1 MSDIIDVDPAL
12 KVKQNEWVNL
22 LYAEEL
28 ACSPP
33 PVCELADGND
43 RAMVAS
49 RLYEDAV
56 AGRKVDFP
64 QTRFQIYCY
73 TLTRSKRFLFFYSL
87 VCFFQAILPFFT
99 EPSCPWN
106 EISRGLTYAE
116 YYQSGNHLSHGAMN
130 VLDLLCTLVY
140 CVEVFA
146 RLSVNFHLNDIRSRL
161 LYDAWAT
168 VRLVCVALLLV
179 DVLVGFG
186 TYSSFLFSR
195 CLLPVI
201 YISRRKSLRQMIHGL
216 LISTR
221 RCLEVFNLVVFLLLL
236 FSVSGFVLFRNINTS
251 TDTNHFSNLGTSLL
265 TCLHIYESRSF
276 NLFISNIYY
285 DHGELSLLFFVLLL
299 VLLDL
304 LSTSFII
311 AIGNR
316 EYKAFATV
324 TFVSELRR
332 RKKAL
337 QALFNTLAGSEED
350 TDPRIRSISTKRIS
364 FDMWLLFCAHL
375 RSPYKMSQ
383 DVASAVFDMERNKTG
398 RDTVDIVGLA
408 RLCAILD
415 AKIELSPPPTT
426 ATTSSSDIK
435 SILKLSLRS
444 KTPPGVRSKL
454 TPSLEEIRDS
464 LCDEDSRSVTFA
476 EVLNSLH
483 IKFRI
488 LAIKFLKFDINL
500 PAFGGNS
507 RDVNVF
513 SSGAS
518 LLRLL
523 SVIQLCCITRSHL
536 PAADARGL
544 FAFGVL
550 LEICFWMEML
560 LLMSAWSAEMFF
572 FRKTYHSI
580 SAGINIV
587 VALLMMAHGDSI
599 YYNNSDGL
607 SLAVIA
613 FQCLRFLRIFRYVRG
628 RDHLQSLIPLILRV
642 LFIILATIYFFAIF
656 AYNRFCSSLKVDQAK
671 DVDDIAA
678 SWVDYADVLNFD
690 TLLNSIFTLFQLSVL
705 GSWSMVMQAAALIYP
720 ASSLI
725 FFYVY
730 RLLMTIVLYPLL
742 FSFIIQIYTS
752 RSSQTSATVKRK
764 PEKMSNCECSGDVY
778 NDMRVSGDVC
788 LSDMHHPRSSAEL
801 IEDRRSSG
809 LSEMSLKKRITIGLA
824 DDTNRMMSYW
834 SSDGTALKHKLGGEF
849 SRDAA
854 DTAEERLA
862 IVLELKSELE
872 MEVVRLKT
880 AVRELTARGESV
892 AIEENNDHIGTPLT
906 PEGVK

>member
-33 PVCELADGND
+33 PVCELADIDD

-73 TLTRSKRFLFFYSL
+73 TLTRSKRFLLLYTL

-106 EISRGLTYAE
+106 EINRGLSYDE
-116 YYQSGNHLSHGAMN
+116 YYKSGAYLSHGVMN
-130 VLDLLCTLVY
+130 VLDLMCVLVY

-161 LYDAWAT
+161 RYDAWAS
-168 VRLVCVALLLV
+168 VRLVCVVLLLI

-186 TYSSFLFSR
+186 TFSSFLFSR

-221 RCLEVFNLVVFLLLL
+221 KCLEVFNLVIFMLLL
-236 FSVSGFVLFRNINTS
+236 FSVSGFVLFRNIDTTS
-251 TDTNHFSNLGTSLL
+251 ETSHFSDLGTALL

-276 NLFISNIYY
+276 NLFISNIYN
-285 DHGELSLLFFVLLL
+285 DHGEVSLVFFVLLL

-316 EYKAFATV
+316 EYKAFAAA

-337 QALFNTLAGSEED
+337 QALFNALAGRQEGADSG
-350 TDPRIRSISTKRIS
+350 TRCVSSKRIAL
-364 FDMWLLFCAHL
+364 DTWLLFCANL
-375 RSPYKMSQ
+375 RGHYRMSQ
-383 DVASAVFDMERNKTG
+383 EVATAVFDIERSNSG
-398 RDTVDIVGLA
+398 RDTIDIVGLA

-415 AKIELSPPPTT
+415 AKIELT
-426 ATTSSSDIK
+426 AADTPSSNIK
-435 SILKLSLRS
+435 SILKLSLRN
-444 KTPPGVRSKL
+444 KTAPGGRRKL
-454 TPSLEEIRDS
+454 TPSLDEIRDS
-464 LCDEDSRSVTFA
+464 LCEEDGRGSVTVTEA
-476 EVLNSLH
+476 LNSFF

-488 LAIKFLKFDINL
+488 LAIKFLKLTIPL
-500 PAFGGNS
+500 PSFGGGA
-507 RDVNVF
+507 RRANVF
-513 SSGAS
+513 SVCAS

-523 SVIQLCCITRSHL
+523 SVIQLCCITRPHLSH
-536 PAADARGL
+536 ADARGY

-550 LEICFWMEML
+550 LEVCFWMEML
-560 LLMSAWSAEMFF
+560 LLMSAWSAAMFL
-572 FRKTYHSI
+572 RKTYHSI
-580 SAGINIV
+580 SAGINFT

-599 YYNNSDGL
+599 YYNRADGL
-607 SLAVIA
+607 SLAVVAI
-613 FQCLRFLRIFRYVRG
+613 QCLRFLRIFRYVRG
-628 RDHLQSLIPLILRV
+628 RDHLQSLIPLVMRV

-656 AYNRFCSSLKVDQAK
+656 AYNRFCSSLKTDLAEVA
-671 DVDDIAA
+671 DDIAA

-690 TLLNSIFTLFQLSVL
+690 TLLSSIFTLFQLSVL
-705 GSWSMVMQAAALIYP
+705 GSWSMVMQAAALVYP

-730 RLLMTIVLYPLL
+730 RLLMTIVLFPLL
-742 FSFIIQIYTS
+742 FSFIIQIYTARTS
-752 RSSQTSATVKRK
+752 QSSTTAKNQPDAEESV
-764 PEKMSNCECSGDVY
+764 VF
-778 NDMRVSGDVC
+778 NDMRVSGDVP
-788 LSDMHHPRSSAEL
+788 LSDIHH
-801 IEDRRSSG
+801 RRSSG
-809 LSEMSLKKRITIGLA
+809 ESLEGQRSSGASEASLRKRITIGLA

-834 SSDGTALKHKLGGEF
+834 SSDGAALKQKLGGQY

-854 DTAEERLA
+854 STAEERLA

-880 AVRELTARGESV
+880 AVRELTAKTES
-892 AIEENNDHIGTPLT
+892 AASENDTEKSDT
-906 PEGVK
+906 SD